1 MQPDLFE
8 GVRHDPQAAP
18 AGYFAV
24 LKAEAKPKDGS
35 NICRACDWRPE
46 CQKPT
51 TDFVRQDHRCMP
63 WARDDGS
70 SVLFK
75 RMTPNFEVTGAAR
88 HERTTK
94 P

>member
-1 MQPDLFE
+1 MQSDLFE
-8 GVRHDPQAAP
+8 GVLHDPQAAP

-24 LKAEAKPKDGS
+24 LKVEAKPKDGS

-51 TDFVRQDHRCMP
+51 TDFSRQDHRCMP
-63 WARDDGS
+63 WARNDGS

-75 RMTPNFEVTGAAR
+75 RLPHNADVSR
-88 HERTTK
+88 
-94 P
+94 